1 MLGSRT
7 VNREPQI
14 DHELAR
20 YREDY
25 PILASSTY
33 MNSNSMGAMH
43 RGSAQALAEYTQLWE
58 REGVEAW
65 THWPGVIDETA
76 DMVARFFNGG
86 TGNTT
91 LGENVATFQ
100 ARIAS
105 ALDYQQQGPQG
116 KRCKVVIEQLM
127 FPNVVYVWERFA
139 RLGLELELVPS
150 EDGMSIETARM
161 LEAIDERTSLVS
173 ISHAVYVSG
182 ALLDVA
188 AICERAH
195 QVGALVMLDVYQT
208 AGVLP
213 IDVDALGV
221 DILVGGS
228 HKWLCS
234 GPGTCFLWVRPEL
247 RERLEPMTV
256 GWMAHADPF
265 AMKPAPIE
273 LAPNPWRF
281 ISGTPSIPAYYVAR
295 NAYRNLLE
303 IGVERIREH
312 NLALCRIIIER
323 AQAAGLTIHS
333 PLEDERRTGFVA
345 VDFEG
350 SEAASKAL
358 IAERYKLDWR
368 PGCGL
373 RIGPHF
379 YSTQA
384 EVERMMSRVVEL
396 AGRG

>member
-1 MLGSRT
+1 VS
-7 VNREPQI
+7 VEPRV
-14 DHELAR
+14 DSELSR
-20 YREDY
+20 YREEY
-25 PILASSTY
+25 PILADSVY
-33 MNSNSMGAMH
+33 LNSNSMGAMH
-43 RGSAQALAEYTQLWE
+43 RGTAEALREYTEVWA

-65 THWPGVIDETA
+65 EHWPELIAQTA
-76 DMVARFFNGG
+76 DTVARFYNGG

-105 ALDYQQQGPQG
+105 ALDYRERP
-116 KRCKVVIEQLM
+116 KVVIEELM
-127 FPNVVYVWERFA
+127 FPNVIYVWERFK

-150 EDGMSIETARM
+150 DDGMTIATERM
-161 LEAIDERTSLVS
+161 LAAIDERTSIVS

-182 ALLDVA
+182 ALLDVE
-188 AICERAH
+188 AICDRAH
-195 QVGALVMLDVYQT
+195 EVGALVMLDVYQT

-213 IDVDALGV
+213 IDVEALGV

-228 HKWLCS
+228 HKWLCA
-234 GPGTCFLWVRPEL
+234 GPGTCFLWVRPGL

-273 LAPNPWRF
+273 LAQDPWRF
-281 ISGTPSIPAYYVAR
+281 VAGTPSIPAYYVAK
-295 NAYRNLLE
+295 NAYQNLLE
-303 IGVERIREH
+303 VGVERIRSH
-312 NLALCRIIIER
+312 NLALSRIVIDR

-333 PLEDERRTGFVA
+333 PLADEHRTGFVA
-345 VDFEG
+345 VDFPG
-350 SEAASKAL
+350 SEAASKQL
-358 IAERYKLDWR
+358 ITERYKHDWR
-368 PGCGL
+368 PNCGL

-379 YSTQA
+379 YSTED
-384 EVERMMSRVVEL
+384 EVERMMARIVEL